1 MSTPFASAAPYHARY
16 RPPYP
21 AEFYALLAD
30 RFALDG
36 WQTVLDLGAGPGAN
50 SLALAPLVDH
60 VYAVDPEPAMLA
72 EGRRLAEDRGC
83 ANVSWLEGDASVV
96 SRLCLPRIDLC
107 VIGSAFRRMDRVR
120 VLADLDA
127 MLAPRGGIVLV
138 SSADD
143 PEGTRPSWTSVVEEV
158 CANFLGADRRTED
171 GVAETDDPVRPG
183 DLARL
188 EDLASPEDL
197 DEGLA
202 KSAFSRIDTTVWNQ
216 RLRFTADQLV
226 GLQLSFPRSSPA
238 LLGDRQGAFE
248 SALRQALLDHD
259 PGGTY
264 SRTVAVT
271 ATLATRPRP

>member
-21 AEFYALLAD
+21 AEFYTLLAD

-36 WQTVLDLGAGPGAN
+36 WQTVLDLGAGTGAN

-72 EGRRLAEDRGC
+72 EGRRLAEERGC
-83 ANVSWLEGDASVV
+83 TNVSWLEGDASVV

-138 SSADD
+138 SSAAG
-143 PEGTRPSWTSVVEEV
+143 PEGQSPPWISVVEEV
-158 CANFLGADRRTED
+158 CADFLGADGGTED
-171 GVAETDDPVRPG
+171 GVAGPG
-183 DLARL
+183 DPARPEDPARL
-188 EDLASPEDL
+188 EDL
-197 DEGLA
+197 DEHLA

-238 LLGDRQGAFE
+238 LLGNRQRAFE
-248 SALRQALLDHD
+248 SALRQTLLDHD

-264 SRTVAVT
+264 TRTVAVT

>member
-1 MSTPFASAAPYHARY
+1 MSTPFASAAPFHARY

-21 AEFYALLAD
+21 AEFYRLLAD

-72 EGRRLAEDRGC
+72 EGRRLAEERGC
-83 ANVSWLEGDASVV
+83 TNVSWLEGDASVV

-138 SSADD
+138 SSAAG
-143 PEGTRPSWTSVVEEV
+143 PEGQSPPWISVVEEV
-158 CANFLGADRRTED
+158 CAHFLGADGRAED
-171 GVAETDDPVRPG
+171 GVAGPDDP
-183 DLARL
+183 ARL
-188 EDLASPEDL
+188 EDL
-197 DEGLA
+197 DEHLA

-264 SRTVAVT
+264 TRTVAVT

>member
-1 MSTPFASAAPYHARY
+1 MSTPFASAAPFHARY

-21 AEFYALLAD
+21 AEFYRLLAD

-50 SLALAPLVDH
+50 SMALAPLVDH

-72 EGRRLAEDRGC
+72 EGRRLAEEHGC
-83 ANVSWLEGDASVV
+83 TNVSWLEGDASVV

-138 SSADD
+138 SSAAG
-143 PEGTRPSWTSVVEEV
+143 PEGQSPPWISVVEEV
-158 CANFLGADRRTED
+158 CAHFLGADGRTED
-171 GVAETDDPVRPG
+171 GVAGPDDPARPE
-183 DLARL
+183 DQAR
-188 EDLASPEDL
+188 PEDL
-197 DEGLA
+197 DEHLA

-264 SRTVAVT
+264 TRTVAVT